1 MPITIDEILER
12 DRLRVQESEWAELVE
27 ELQDDP
33 ELQELFAD
41 DWLICEHSGSTKFDI
56 IDEWS
61 GGGLTLG
68 NGGLRHGAGSG

>member
-41 DWLICEHSGSTKFDI
+41 DWLICEYSGSTEYDI
-56 IDEWS
+56 IDE
-61 GGGLTLG
+61 LIRETDELAA
-68 NGGLRHGAGSG
+68 LEATC

>member
-41 DWLICEHSGSTKFDI
+41 DWLVCAYYGSIEYNI
-56 IDEWS
+56 IDELIREKNE
-61 GGGLTLG
+61 LTALE
-68 NGGLRHGAGSG
+68 ATC

>member
-41 DWLICEHSGSTKFDI
+41 DWLICERSVSTRYDI
-56 IDEWS
+56 IDELIRETDE
-61 GGGLTLG
+61 LTTLE
-68 NGGLRHGAGSG
+68 ATC

>member
-33 ELQELFAD
+33 ELRELFAD
-41 DWLICEHSGSTKFDI
+41 DWLICEHSVSTEYDI
-56 IDEWS
+56 IDELIRETDE
-61 GGGLTLG
+61 LTTLE
-68 NGGLRHGAGSG
+68 ATC

>member
-41 DWLICEHSGSTKFDI
+41 DWLVCAYSGSIEYNI
-56 IDEWS
+56 IDELILETNE
-61 GGGLTLG
+61 LTALE
-68 NGGLRHGAGSG
+68 ATC

>member
-1 MPITIDEILER
+1 MLITIDEILER

-41 DWLICEHSGSTKFDI
+41 DWLIYEHSGSTEYDI
-56 IDEWS
+56 IDE
-61 GGGLTLG
+61 LIRETDELAA
-68 NGGLRHGAGSG
+68 LEATC

>member
-41 DWLICEHSGSTKFDI
+41 DWLVCEYSGSTEYNI
-56 IDEWS
+56 IDELIRETNE
-61 GGGLTLG
+61 LTALE
-68 NGGLRHGAGSG
+68 ATC

>member
-41 DWLICEHSGSTKFDI
+41 DWLICEYSGSTEYDI
-56 IDEWS
+56 IDELIRETDE
-61 GGGLTLG
+61 LTTLE
-68 NGGLRHGAGSG
+68 ATC

>member
-33 ELQELFAD
+33 ELQELFTD
-41 DWLICEHSGSTKFDI
+41 DWLTCEHSGSTEYDI
-56 IDEWS
+56 IDELIRETDE
-61 GGGLTLG
+61 LTSLETTC
-68 NGGLRHGAGSG
+68 

>member
-41 DWLICEHSGSTKFDI
+41 DWLICEHSGSTEYDI
-56 IDEWS
+56 ID
-61 GGGLTLG
+61 
-68 NGGLRHGAGSG
+68 

>member
-41 DWLICEHSGSTKFDI
+41 DWLICEHSGSTKYDI
-56 IDEWS
+56 IDELIRETNE
-61 GGGLTLG
+61 LTPLETTC
-68 NGGLRHGAGSG
+68 

>member
-33 ELQELFAD
+33 ELQELFTD
-41 DWLICEHSGSTKFDI
+41 D
-56 IDEWS
+56 
-61 GGGLTLG
+61 
-68 NGGLRHGAGSG
+68 

>member
-33 ELQELFAD
+33 ELQVLFAD
-41 DWLICEHSGSTKFDI
+41 DWLICEHSRST
-56 IDEWS
+56 
-61 GGGLTLG
+61 
-68 NGGLRHGAGSG
+68 

>member
-41 DWLICEHSGSTKFDI
+41 DWLVREYSGSTEYNI
-56 IDEWS
+56 IDELIRETNE
-61 GGGLTLG
+61 LTALE
-68 NGGLRHGAGSG
+68 ATC

>member
-41 DWLICEHSGSTKFDI
+41 DWLIRET
-56 IDEWS
+56 DE
-61 GGGLTLG
+61 LTTLE
-68 NGGLRHGAGSG
+68 ATC